1 MARQAQ
7 DDHPHLIRVLEP
19 GEQIRVK
26 AVATDAVIA
35 VTDNRLLVADRNR
48 VALAVPLE
56 GIRRV
61 QFDIERRRPAT
72 LVIVPESAAHEPRV
86 LVVPPEQYGPT
97 AQALVALGLALTPV
111 DQTARSASGEA
122 R

>member
-7 DDHPHLIRVLEP
+7 DDHPHLLRVLEP
-19 GEQIRVK
+19 GEEIRVK

-35 VTDNRLLVADRNR
+35 VTENRLLVADRNR
-48 VALAVPLE
+48 VALAVPLD

-72 LVIVPESAAHEPRV
+72 LVIVPESAVHEPRV
-86 LVVPPEQYGPT
+86 LSIPPEHYGAT
-97 AQALVALGLALTPV
+97 AEAIVALGLALMPV
-111 DQTARSASGEA
+111 DETARSASGEA
-122 R
+122 G

>member
-1 MARQAQ
+1 
-7 DDHPHLIRVLEP
+7 
-19 GEQIRVK
+19 
-26 AVATDAVIA
+26 

-48 VALAVPLE
+48 AALAIRLD

-86 LVVPPEQYGPT
+86 LAIPPEQYGAT
-97 AQALVALGLALTPV
+97 AEALVALGHALTPV
-111 DQTARSASGEA
+111 EQVAQSASSKSG
-122 R
+122 